1 MKIFLFLLLLIS
13 ASFAKAEVFV
23 MPMEDTSPKEEVLP
37 LNPKDDIAMQPEID
51 DEMLLGRKIS
61 ELVRYTICG
70 MIITDISQKN
80 VKPQEILDYENQTGQ
95 TLPDKYTIVDHG
107 RKYVC
112 GVYYAGADL
121 AGKGLAVQGAL
132 RDLGEVQSLYI
143 KDAQIIQSDRN
154 DFNIKDKKPSAA
166 VISFEEKGVFKK
178 ILTSKDKIRSLYN
191 YSDLPLAWEIHN
203 LMQKR
208 EDDNLPIRLTFYEDA
223 SAVGA
228 KGMAVVVFSLTEKYL
243 LPLKDVKGVS
253 QDIYGIEPDYYF
265 VYR

>member
-1 MKIFLFLLLLIS
+1 MKIFVFLIMSLLFS
-13 ASFAKAEVFV
+13 YAEGEVFV
-23 MPMEDTSPKEEVLP
+23 MPMEDPSPKEDALP
-37 LNPKDDIAMQPEID
+37 LNAKDDISIQPEID
-51 DEMLLGRKIS
+51 DEMLSGRPIS

-70 MIITDISQKN
+70 VVITDISQKN
-80 VKPQEILDYENQTGQ
+80 VKPQEVLDYENKTGQ
-95 TLPDKYTIVDHG
+95 TLPDKYTTVDHG

-143 KDAQIIQSDRN
+143 KDAQPVRSNRN
-154 DFNIKDKKPSAA
+154 DFDIKKKKPSAA
-166 VISFEEKGVFKK
+166 VISFDEKAVFKK
-178 ILTSKDKIRSLYN
+178 ILTDKDKIRSLYN
-191 YSDLPLAWEIHN
+191 YADLPLAWEIHN
-203 LMQKR
+203 LMQSRK
-208 EDDNLPIRLTFYEDA
+208 EDNLPIRLTFYEDP
-223 SAVGA
+223 SAVGV